1 MPSVH
6 VQLLEKFQA
15 LFLVVYLSTRP
26 KPFNRYFFSLLTQEN
41 ILYNICCVWGGMEA
55 LRKLHAH
62 LAIFITCAP
71 VDLE

>member
-15 LFLVVYLSTRP
+15 LFWLCISVQDPNPLTGI
-26 KPFNRYFFSLLTQEN
+26 FFFANTEN
-41 ILYNICCVWGGMEA
+41 ILYNICCVWGGSMET